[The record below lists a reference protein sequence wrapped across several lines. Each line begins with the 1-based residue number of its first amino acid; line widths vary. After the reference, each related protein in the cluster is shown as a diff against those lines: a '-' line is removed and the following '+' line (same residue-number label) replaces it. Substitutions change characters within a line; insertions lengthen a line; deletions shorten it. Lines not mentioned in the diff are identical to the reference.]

1 MNGSSVVWWSESVV
15 VIQSLAV
22 NVVPER
28 VIPVKPA
35 GTEVMVRVITS
46 VPLVVELLPTEAE
59 LAPPVVNPVEI
70 LVKLVTNVPLEF
82 GVELPLKLL
91 VELMGKFP
99 RELIVE
105 VEEEIPIKVVV
116 KSPVELTIILLAV
129 ILIDLPLE
137 MGPVELCDKTTL
149 VKPAG
154 IVNVRFAKLMVSIPI
169 LVPLGPEAV
178 DVSTTLVMFTSIGRV
193 RPDSSTKS
201 ASKLE

>member
-1 MNGSSVVWWSESVV
+1 M
-15 VIQSLAV
+15 

-70 LVKLVTNVPLEF
+70 LVKLVTDVPLEF
-82 GVELPLKLL
+82 GLELLLKLL

-105 VEEEIPIKVVV
+105 VGEEIPNKVVV
-116 KSPVELTIILLAV
+116 ESPVGLAIILLAV
-129 ILIDLPLE
+129 VPIDLPLE
-137 MGPVELCDKTTL
+137 MGLVELCDKTTL

-154 IVNVRFAKLMVSIPI
+154 IVNVRLAKPEEVLGITVLILIP
-169 LVPLGPEAV
+169 VPLGPEAV
-178 DVSTTLVMFTSIGRV
+178 DVSTTLVMFASVGRV

-201 ASKLE
+201 GSKLE